1 VGLVE
6 ILGRWRGYMVLVVML
21 TIAGIVM
28 LAVETG

>member
-1 VGLVE
+1 MGLVE